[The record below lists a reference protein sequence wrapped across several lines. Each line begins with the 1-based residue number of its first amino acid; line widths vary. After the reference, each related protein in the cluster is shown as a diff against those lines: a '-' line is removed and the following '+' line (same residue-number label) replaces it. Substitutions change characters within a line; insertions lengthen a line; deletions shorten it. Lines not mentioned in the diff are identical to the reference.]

1 MMVISLPGL
10 INNAARHIEQDGDRR
25 GFAFDLRHLLK
36 NLKELHQRK
45 AEGEKVLDE
54 FFAIYKTD

>member
-1 MMVISLPGL
+1 MMMQSLPGL
-10 INNAARHIEQDGDRR
+10 INNAARHIEQDGDTR

-45 AEGEKVLDE
+45 AEGQKVLDE
-54 FFAIYKTD
+54 FFAVYVMD